1 MPKMKINLGTPA
13 SPNWVVMDAKD
24 ADTLDGKHL
33 SEIQADYNN
42 KIGNLSNL
50 NTTNKT
56 SVVNAVNEIKQEQV
70 SHLADTAAHGIGNKS
85 ALLTSNKNTI
95 VEAINE
101 LFTFANDGKTGVA
114 TVVGSPATAG
124 DTFSQLVTHIQN
136 AKNTMA
142 TNLSNKGVSASGTE
156 ALQALANKIANVNT
170 GKQVAYG
177 NTNITIPLNSG
188 SVSLTVPIS
197 VSFIPKEVILLL
209 NGWITTNGGL
219 DEVSLRYPLLHR
231 GDGVYLNSTSASVQ
245 AVKYGNIVLSA
256 YILSFNQTSITLG
269 IQSNAGHQ
277 IATGS
282 LQCYWLAIG

>member
-70 SHLADTAAHGIGNKS
+70 SHSADTAAHGIGDKS
-85 ALLTSNKNTI
+85 ALLTTNKNTI

-124 DTFSQLVTHIQN
+124 DTFNQLVTHIQN

-170 GKQVAYG
+170 GKKWAVVQVPGYSKGSVIPITGLGFRPSICIFTHTGVYEVGGFSLGVSRGVTVTTYG
-177 NTNITIPLNSG
+177 TTHYSVSYNTAGLRLYLQDVTDDGCDVYVGGDGSSFTISG
-188 SVSLTVPIS
+188 SGTA
-197 VSFIPKEVILLL
+197 
-209 NGWITTNGGL
+209 
-219 DEVSLRYPLLHR
+219 
-231 GDGVYLNSTSASVQ
+231 YLFS
-245 AVKYGNIVLSA
+245 
-256 YILSFNQTSITLG
+256 
-269 IQSNAGHQ
+269 
-277 IATGS
+277 
-282 LQCYWLAIG
+282 

>member
-1 MPKMKINLGTPA
+1 MADKNIQMTQRNADNTGWDNLFPVTKDSNVIITDPNNRFAGT
-13 SPNWVVMDAKD
+13 K
-24 ADTLDGKHL
+24 LD
-33 SEIQADYNN
+33 
-42 KIGNLSNL
+42 
-50 NTTNKT
+50 
-56 SVVNAVNEIKQEQV
+56 QV
-70 SHLADTAAHGIGNKS
+70 LD
-85 ALLTSNKNTI
+85 
-95 VEAINE
+95 E

-231 GDGVYLNSTSASVQ
+231 GDGVYLNSTSDSVQ
-245 AVKYGNIVLSA
+245 AVKYGNIALYA
-256 YILSFNQTSITLG
+256 YISSFNQTSITLG